1 MSGQR
6 GDVVADLLD
15 ALPAASTRTRYPWE
29 EWTDG
34 RARRLRP
41 GRDFFTTVRGM
52 RSTVQTRAKALDM
65 AVAMV
70 SERDA
75 RQPAGPERSLCIQF
89 FPERAY
95 RDGPPRA
102 A

>member
-1 MSGQR
+1 M
-6 GDVVADLLD
+6 
-15 ALPAASTRTRYPWE
+15 
-29 EWTDG
+29 DG
-34 RARRLRP
+34 RASAP
-41 GRDFFTTVRGM
+41 AAPAGRDFFTTIRGM

-75 RQPAGPERSLCIQF
+75 RRRAGPELSLCIQF

-95 RDGPPRA
+95 RDGPPPMT
-102 A
+102 

>member
-1 MSGQR
+1 M
-6 GDVVADLLD
+6 AELLD
-15 ALPAASTRTRYPWE
+15 CLPVASARTRYPWE

-34 RARRLRP
+34 RPRRLRP

-52 RSTVQTRAKALDM
+52 RSTVQTRAKALDI

-70 SERDA
+70 SERDT
-75 RQPAGPERSLCIQF
+75 RRPAGPERSLCIQF

-95 RDGPPRA
+95 RDGPPREG
-102 A
+102 